1 MDNSTIEQCGMSFD
15 RKLKLE
21 YHLNSSHNKIDGKH
35 SEDQESEQQQPQK
48 FENEFFQEVRE

>member
-1 MDNSTIEQCGMSFD
+1 MNFD

>member
-35 SEDQESEQQQPQK
+35 SEDQESEQPQK
-48 FENEFFQEVRE
+48 FENEFFQEVRK